1 MIKIGVKYNVKNKAG
16 LNDIHFAS
24 LNDMRNI
31 IVYFKEKYNYDLYQN
46 DNQGTDSIH

>member
-16 LNDIHFAS
+16 LNVIHFAS

-31 IVYFKEKYNYDLYQN
+31 IVYFKEKYTLKLMVVLKLGN
-46 DNQGTDSIH
+46 IIA